1 VYLSP
6 SADIRVSTRAT
17 ASVGFNY
24 SRNRD
29 NTQWY
34 GNFDTLGT
42 HYTFAHL
49 DQTTRGLTFRL
60 DYTASPTL
68 TLQLYGSPFISK
80 GTFSNVRELANA
92 RAADY
97 AARFTTYF
105 DTAVTNNPGGFNFKQ
120 FNSNTVLR
128 WEYKPGSAIFLVWAQ
143 GRGDAAGA
151 EGTRSF
157 GGDLSDLFH
166 THPFN
171 TFLIKVSHWFDW

>member
-1 VYLSP
+1 
-6 SADIRVSTRAT
+6 
-17 ASVGFNY
+17 VGFHY

-68 TLQLYGSPFISK
+68 TLQLYASPFISK
-80 GTFSNVRELANA
+80 GTFSNIRELANA

-105 DTAVTNNPGGFNFKQ
+105 DTAVTNHPGGFNFKQ

-157 GGDLSDLFH
+157 GGDLTDLFH